1 MDTRHEYH
9 RALGLSKATFERI
22 EDEFVT
28 RYYEGVEY
36 RSLPDYQKRLEK
48 GTVLLAGTVVRG
60 FPKIPRTLVLE
71 EGIPRY
77 FAGEFAVE
85 EKMNGYNVRVTRID
99 GDLYAFTR
107 GGIVCPYTTW
117 KVDADLDLDPF
128 FDEYPGT
135 TLCGEMVGPENPYT
149 PHEHEEIESLAFRA
163 FDVRDRE
170 SAESLPVT
178 DRRAILD
185 EFDVPQVPFFGMLTP
200 SEAAEALP
208 RIVDELDDAGRE
220 GIVMKTPHVTQQLKY
235 TTSSANRGNLEF
247 AFSLPFDYGQDFMFR
262 RIIRE
267 AFQSV
272 EWNESP
278 EQARERARDLGEAI
292 LLSMTD
298 TIEDV
303 QAGKTIGERHAVRG
317 DGEAIAALLEHFRD
331 QGLQLEIEAD
341 ESVEEGRLVRF
352 VKRTQ
357 ATKDK
362 TDAYLDGMIVQE

>member
-1 MDTRHEYH
+1 MDPEHEYH
-9 RALGLSKATFERI
+9 RSLGLSRAGFERI
-22 EDEFVT
+22 EDEFVK

-36 RSLPDYQKRLEK
+36 RSLPDYQRRLEK
-48 GTVLLAGTVVRG
+48 GTVLLRGTVVRG

-71 EGIPRY
+71 TGIPRY

-99 GDLYAFTR
+99 GDVYAFTR

-117 KVDADLDLDPF
+117 KVQSDLELDPF

-135 TLCGEMVGPENPYT
+135 MLCGEMVGPENPYT
-149 PHEHEEIESLAFRA
+149 PHDYEGVDSLAFRA

-170 SAESLPVT
+170 TGDSLPVT
-178 DRRAILD
+178 DRRAILED
-185 EFDVPQVPFFGMLTP
+185 HDVPQVPFFGLLTP
-200 SEAAEALP
+200 SEAVEELP
-208 RIVDELDDAGRE
+208 RIVDELDDEGRE

-262 RIIRE
+262 RLIRE
-267 AFQSV
+267 AFQSI
-272 EWNESP
+272 EWEESG
-278 EQARERARDLGEAI
+278 EEARDRAHALGEAI

-303 QAGKTIGERHAVRG
+303 RDGRPIGERHAVRG
-317 DGEAIAALLEHFRD
+317 EDEAIEALLEHFRD
-331 QGLQLEIEAD
+331 QGLQLVIETD
-341 ESVEEGRLVRF
+341 ESVPDGRLVRF
-352 VKRTQ
+352 VKKTQ
-357 ATKDK
+357 STNDK
-362 TDAYLDGMIVQE
+362 TEAYLDGTIVQE

>member
-1 MDTRHEYH
+1 MDDPAYH
-9 RALGLSKATFERI
+9 RKLGLSKATFERI
-22 EDEFVT
+22 EDEFSK
-28 RYYEGVEY
+28 RYYDGTAY
-36 RSLPDYQKRLEK
+36 RSLPDYRKNLEK
-48 GTVLLAGTVVRG
+48 GTVLIADTVVRG
-60 FPKIPRTLVLE
+60 FPKVPRTLVLE

-77 FAGEFAVE
+77 FGGEFAVE
-85 EKMNGYNVRVTRID
+85 EKMNGYNVRVTRI
-99 GDLYAFTR
+99 GGEIYAFTR

-117 KVDADLDLDPF
+117 KVEADLDLDPF

-135 TLCGEMVGPENPYT
+135 MLCGEMVGPENPYT
-149 PHEHEEIESLAFRA
+149 PHDYEGIDSLAFRA

-170 SAESLPVT
+170 TGDSLPVS

-185 EFDVPQVPFFGMLTP
+185 EFDVPQVPFFGLLTP
-200 SEAAEALP
+200 SEAVDEVP
-208 RIVDELDDAGRE
+208 RIVDDLDEAGRE

-262 RIIRE
+262 RLIRE

-278 EQARERARDLGEAI
+278 DRARERAHALGEAI
-292 LLSMTD
+292 LLPMVD
-298 TIEDV
+298 TIENVRD
-303 QAGKTIGERHAVRG
+303 GKTIGEPHTVRG
-317 DGEAIAALLEHFRD
+317 EAEAIEALLEHFRD
-331 QGLQLEIEAD
+331 QGLQLEIETD
-341 ESVEEGRLVRF
+341 ESVEAGRLVRF
-352 VKRTQ
+352 VKKTQ